1 MNRALLLRVSDW
13 TVVAIAVSLPW
24 STSATAILI
33 FIWLSV
39 HLPTINGD
47 TIKSGF
53 QIPAG
58 ELPFFLWTLSVLG
71 MLWATNIGWHERL
84 ASASG
89 FAKLLAIP
97 LLLSQFYRSNNGKW
111 VLLGFTISAT
121 ALLAVSWS
129 LVLLGVSRPNH

>member
-1 MNRALLLRVSDW
+1 
-13 TVVAIAVSLPW
+13 
-24 STSATAILI
+24 
-33 FIWLSV
+33 
-39 HLPTINGD
+39 
-47 TIKSGF
+47 
-53 QIPAG
+53 
-58 ELPFFLWTLSVLG
+58 

-121 ALLAVSWS
+121 ALLTVSWS
-129 LVLLGVSRPNH
+129 LVLLGVSRPNHQLGVPVKDHITPGGKFWLFAL